1 MKLTKEYILNM
12 PKGIYTRTAKA
23 KNAGRPLKES
33 KMVMTSLRLP
43 IEVKQGLTTQEKRV
57 VLITAHEQK
66 MNDLTQWCDIM
77 LNKLK

>member
-1 MKLTKEYILNM
+1 MTKKENRGGRR
-12 PKGIYTRTAKA
+12 KG
-23 KNAGRPLKES
+23 AGRPQKES

-77 LNKLK
+77 LNKLKK

>member
-1 MKLTKEYILNM
+1 MRGGKR
-12 PKGIYTRTAKA
+12 KG
-23 KNAGRPLKES
+23 AGRKASPD

-66 MNDLTQWCDIM
+66 MNDLTQWCDTM
-77 LNKLK
+77 LNKLKQ

>member
-1 MKLTKEYILNM
+1 M

-23 KNAGRPLKES
+23 KNAGRPPKKS

-43 IEVKQGLTTQEKRV
+43 IEVKQGLTTKEKRV

-66 MNDLTQWCDIM
+66 MNDLAQWCDTM

>member
-1 MKLTKEYILNM
+1 M

-66 MNDLTQWCDIM
+66 MNDLSQWCDIM

>member
-1 MKLTKEYILNM
+1 M

-23 KNAGRPLKES
+23 NNAGRPPKES

-66 MNDLTQWCDIM
+66 MNDLAQWCDTM

>member
-1 MKLTKEYILNM
+1 M

-23 KNAGRPLKES
+23 KNAGRPSKES

-66 MNDLTQWCDIM
+66 MQDLTQWCDTM